1 MGHSLG
7 NVEQVEI
14 RIKCVKKSFV
24 DRPPI
29 FECECLKG
37 FYGDK
42 CQDTCDE
49 SSCMNGGRCEAN
61 SGKIIIL

>member
-7 NVEQVEI
+7 IVEQVEI
-14 RIKCVKKSFV
+14 GIKCEKKSFV

-29 FECECLKG
+29 FECQCLKG

-49 SSCMNGGRCEAN
+49 NSCMNEGRCEAN